1 MRLRPTARGRK
12 SLAKLDKAQRI
23 SAEEALLRFLNDPRA
38 PGLHFEK
45 LKGHSDLHTI
55 RINRKLRL
63 FLRATDEADLFE
75 IVDAGPH
82 DLYGRTG

>member
-12 SLAKLDKAQRI
+12 PLAKLDKAQRI
-23 SAEEALLRFLNDPRA
+23 SAEEALLRFLNNPRA

-63 FLRATDEADLFE
+63 PSGDRRSRLIRDRRCRAA
-75 IVDAGPH
+75 
-82 DLYGRTG
+82 